1 MENKFNKDN
10 TISSK
15 ENLKENIQSKI
26 SLSKGEN
33 NFHKD
38 CIKCLINCSNFI
50 LNIMIKNKILNIVL
64 IKTIIHFTT
73 TIPQFINNTFN

>member
-26 SLSKGEN
+26 SLSKGKN

-50 LNIMIKNKILNIVL
+50 LK
-64 IKTIIHFTT
+64 
-73 TIPQFINNTFN
+73 